1 MKSPCRCG
9 CCQGVEKITP
19 TEIFNRPGLPALL
32 YRMGTHSTLFE
43 TMQASLS
50 GWKLDIPAVDPS
62 APPVPIYPLN
72 SLTTRELSDPS
83 IALLDAWAVVGDVLT
98 FYQERVANEG
108 FLRTALQ
115 RCSVLELARLV
126 GYRLRPGVASSVF
139 LAFTLEQ
146 DKTNPGN
153 DNQER
158 PVPQGT
164 RAQSIPGPGEL
175 PQPFETSADLIARPK
190 WNALKPRLTR
200 PQKITADGSDVSFG
214 APNIESIFFDGTS
227 TKLKAGD
234 ALLIVCDETSG
245 HQFLR
250 YVDSVIP
257 DDKNGRTEVSLQPPP
272 PTFTGTATE
281 VMQKLL
287 DRYLKEAADLFPASK
302 VVLAIVDTL
311 NEVQAALKQPGSLAR
326 SQLLEQARLALP
338 QLQEQLEVAQK
349 RKFTRMEP
357 WIAQLISDWEN
368 FIASP
373 EGPSPSFAT
382 EAFSGAARTGA
393 INFDD
398 VAAPRLSAFLALNSV
413 VEKLALAP
421 SIPPPTPAALTR
433 NLSVAFSQ
441 AADNLPQLL
450 AGLRS
455 ELSGSLYDAWKN
467 LELPPNPVKVYA
479 LRTRARLYGHNAPPR
494 ILDTDGNGVVTL
506 WGEWSIFSDETNDGS
521 IQPLSID
528 LETSNAI
535 SLDSSYQ
542 AIAAGSW
549 LVIKTE
555 IPTKV
560 AGGTNNYIKPGLPR
574 PDLTSDNLTNVQV
587 ARARIVQF
595 DVARSDYGMSA
606 KSSRILL
613 GDTDDSNSTY
623 EWLDT
628 SKHSTDLGAN
638 FWAIRQTAVYAQSEE
653 LTLADAPI
661 EDDVFG
667 NTIELD
673 DLYDGLKPGR
683 WMIVSGNR
691 SDVPGTSVPASELVM
706 LFGVT
711 QGGQA
716 ARCVNYPS
724 SAIPFSSVY
733 YVTDPNAQGD
743 RLVVGAPAPGF
754 KAVLQQLPPSDP
766 DSPNQTYCSPLELAP
781 GFYVQA
787 YVPTSDETEN
797 EQTVPGERS
806 GNFSA
811 FDHLLVDPVS
821 GAEFEGG
828 RIPDNVFGSSVAAW
842 RIVST
847 RDSVHT
853 TIQLASPLSYTY
865 DPPTVTIY
873 GNVAN
878 ATHGQTQS
886 EILGSGNAAQSLQNF
901 SLSKPPLTYV
911 SAATPDGTD
920 STLVVRVNG
929 VEWHEKESLANMPA
943 GSRTFFTEEDHDGV
957 TSATFGDGVHGS
969 RAPTAPSNIKAVYR
983 SGIGSPG
990 NVDAGKISQLSTR
1003 PLGVKAVIN
1012 PLPAT
1017 GGADADTLEQA
1028 RSNVPI
1034 AVMSLDRLV
1043 SLPDYAFFTRNYAGV
1058 AKAAASALSSGASRM
1073 VQVTFAAVGDAP
1085 VGPTSDFF
1093 NNLSTSLIRFGD
1105 PLVPVQLARRSAL
1118 LLVIKAEVRV
1128 LPDYLWAEIAP
1139 VVRAAMLGKFGFDA
1153 RELEQDAV
1161 LSEVF
1166 STIQSV
1172 VGVDYVKVDAFG
1184 AISDMDANG
1193 SPLTPDDLT
1202 KAFKNL
1208 IQSAD
1213 PAKLPSRIVA
1223 NSPSVSGSA
1232 ILPAQIVYLS
1242 AAVPD
1247 CLLLS
1252 ELKS

>member
-1 MKSPCRCG
+1 M
-9 CCQGVEKITP
+9 
-19 TEIFNRPGLPALL
+19 
-32 YRMGTHSTLFE
+32 
-43 TMQASLS
+43 
-50 GWKLDIPAVDPS
+50 
-62 APPVPIYPLN
+62 VPWLEQLI
-72 SLTTRELSDPS
+72 
-83 IALLDAWAVVGDVLT
+83 GDWGE
-98 FYQERVANEG
+98 F
-108 FLRTALQ
+108 
-115 RCSVLELARLV
+115 LAR
-126 GYRLRPGVASSVF
+126 
-139 LAFTLEQ
+139 
-146 DKTNPGN
+146 
-153 DNQER
+153 
-158 PVPQGT
+158 
-164 RAQSIPGPGEL
+164 
-175 PQPFETSADLIARPK
+175 
-190 WNALKPRLTR
+190 
-200 PQKITADGSDVSFG
+200 
-214 APNIESIFFDGTS
+214 
-227 TKLKAGD
+227 
-234 ALLIVCDETSG
+234 
-245 HQFLR
+245 
-250 YVDSVIP
+250 
-257 DDKNGRTEVSLQPPP
+257 
-272 PTFTGTATE
+272 
-281 VMQKLL
+281 
-287 DRYLKEAADLFPASK
+287 
-302 VVLAIVDTL
+302 
-311 NEVQAALKQPGSLAR
+311 
-326 SQLLEQARLALP
+326 
-338 QLQEQLEVAQK
+338 
-349 RKFTRMEP
+349 
-357 WIAQLISDWEN
+357 
-368 FIASP
+368 P
-373 EGPSPSFAT
+373 EGPKADVAEEF
-382 EAFSGAARTGA
+382 EAAAAPTGTIKFGA
-393 INFDD
+393 
-398 VAAPRLSAFLALNSV
+398 VAAPRLSGFLALNSV
-413 VEKLALAP
+413 VEKLAIAP
-421 SIPPPTPAALTR
+421 SMPPPNPTALTR

-450 AGLRS
+450 TGLRS

-494 ILDTDGNGVVTL
+494 VAATNGHGVVTA
-506 WGEWSIFSDETNDGS
+506 WGEWQVFSSET
-521 IQPLSID
+521 PID
-528 LETSNAI
+528 SHGAVIEGFTFPNRETPGFLY
-535 SLDSSYQ
+535 LDSSYQ
-542 AIAAGSW
+542 SIVADSW
-549 LVIKTE
+549 LVLSTPESGAIDKDFLTRGMQTPTQKTSNLQFARVGSIK
-555 IPTKV
+555 V
-560 AGGTNNYIKPGLPR
+560 
-574 PDLTSDNLTNVQV
+574 
-587 ARARIVQF
+587 
-595 DVARSDYGMSA
+595 DVARSDYGMSSKTSLIA
-606 KSSRILL
+606 L
-613 GDTDDSNSTY
+613 GNTDDSLDSYPWIDSSVTPSTT
-623 EWLDT
+623 E
-628 SKHSTDLGAN
+628 GAN

-667 NTIELD
+667 DAIELD

-683 WMIVSGNR
+683 WMIVSGDR

-706 LFGVT
+706 LSGVT

-716 ARCVNYPS
+716 AQCVNYPS
-724 SAIPFSSVY
+724 STIPFSSVY

-743 RLVVGAPAPGF
+743 RLVVGAPSPAF
-754 KAVLQQLPPSDP
+754 KGLLQQLPPSDP

-781 GFYVQA
+781 GFYAQG
-787 YVPTSDETEN
+787 YVPTSDKTEN
-797 EQTVPGERS
+797 EQIVMGERS

-811 FDHLLVDPVS
+811 FHGLLIDPVS
-821 GAEFEGG
+821 GAAFEDGQ
-828 RIPDNVFGSSVAAW
+828 IPDSRFGADVAAW

-886 EILGSGNAAQSLQNF
+886 EILGSGNAAMSLQNF
-901 SLSKPPLTYV
+901 SLSKSPLTYV

-929 VEWHEKESLANMPA
+929 VEWHEKESLADMPV
-943 GSRTFFTEEDHDGV
+943 GSRTFFTEEDHDGD
-957 TSATFGDGVHGS
+957 TSVTFGDGVHGS
-969 RAPTAPSNIKAVYR
+969 RVPTAPSNIKAVYR

-990 NVDAGKISQLSTR
+990 NVDAGKISQLATR
-1003 PLGVKAVIN
+1003 PLGVKEVIN

-1058 AKAAASALSSGASRM
+1058 AKASASALSFGTSRM

-1085 VGPTSDFF
+1085 VDPTSDFF
-1093 NNLSTSLIRFGD
+1093 TNLSTSLIKFGD
-1105 PLVPVQLARRSAL
+1105 PLEPVQLARRSAL

-1128 LPDYLWAEIAP
+1128 LPDYLWADVAS
-1139 VVRAAMLGKFGFDA
+1139 VVRAAMLSKFGFDE

-1193 SPLTPDDLT
+1193 NPLSPDDLT

-1213 PAKLPSRIVA
+1213 PAKLPSRVAA
-1223 NSPSVSGSA
+1223 NSASMSGSA
-1232 ILPAQIVYLS
+1232 ILPAQIAYLT